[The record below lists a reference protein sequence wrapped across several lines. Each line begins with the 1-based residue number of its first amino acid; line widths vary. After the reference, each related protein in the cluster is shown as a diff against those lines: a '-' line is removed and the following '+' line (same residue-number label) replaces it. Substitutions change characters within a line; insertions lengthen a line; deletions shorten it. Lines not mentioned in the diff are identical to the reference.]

1 MIGRETGLIARARS
15 LLRGV
20 SLILHE
26 TGPLALA
33 LRLWLVLGLV
43 LLGATVAAF
52 VWQRS
57 VSTGPS
63 ARQTTLPAP
72 RPAVAAPKKTE
83 MPKLAAVDPKL
94 TAVDPDLAAARKM
107 MIAAPPATD
116 PQLQS
121 ADPRRLRASF
131 QRGIAALE
139 QKTDDDV
146 ASKGAR
152 LVNIAA
158 ILGYEPARKVIA
170 RDYPRS
176 KVIRSEVSS
185 SEAVRYSLDPLLFQ
199 EPPSESNQAFL
210 VLLASYFSGRYELDA
225 YANDLLAAVAEDRRL
240 QSENVL
246 KTLRA
251 QLARVPGAC
260 TAIAHVVVRARMVT
274 GTECSSQLQQQIEFF
289 IRMTPPAGHEAESRR
304 QALQLLDN
312 PDGDHSAPQ

>member
-1 MIGRETGLIARARS
+1 MIGREPGLIDRARS
-15 LLRGV
+15 LLRGLA
-20 SLILHE
+20 LIVHE

-43 LLGATVAAF
+43 LLGSMVGAF
-52 VWQRS
+52 VWHQS
-57 VSTGPS
+57 APTLPS
-63 ARQTTLPAP
+63 AQQTTLPTP
-72 RPAVAAPKKTE
+72 RPAVAVPKKTD

-94 TAVDPDLAAARKM
+94 TAVDPDVAAARKM
-107 MIAAPPATD
+107 MIAVPPGTD

-131 QRGIAALE
+131 QRGMAALE
-139 QKTDDDV
+139 QKDDDI
-146 ASKGAR
+146 ASTGAR

-176 KVIRSEVSS
+176 KVIRSAVSS

-210 VLLASYFSGRYELDA
+210 VLLASYFSGRYELEA
-225 YANDLLAAVAEDRRL
+225 YANDLLAAVVEDRRL
-240 QSENVL
+240 QSENAL

-260 TAIAHVVVRARMVT
+260 TAIAHAVVGARMVT
-274 GTECSSQLQQQIEFF
+274 GTECSSQLQKQIEFF
-289 IRMTPPAGHEAESRR
+289 IGMTTPAGHEAELRR

-312 PDGDHSAPQ
+312 PDGDHSTSQ

>member
-20 SLILHE
+20 ALILHE

-107 MIAAPPATD
+107 MIAAPPGTD

-131 QRGIAALE
+131 QRGMAALE
-139 QKTDDDV
+139 QKDDDI

-176 KVIRSEVSS
+176 KVIRSAVSS

-210 VLLASYFSGRYELDA
+210 VLLASYFSGRYELEA
-225 YANDLLAAVAEDRRL
+225 YANDLLAAVVEDRRL
-240 QSENVL
+240 QSENAL

-260 TAIAHVVVRARMVT
+260 TAIAHV
-274 GTECSSQLQQQIEFF
+274 
-289 IRMTPPAGHEAESRR
+289 SR
-304 QALQLLDN
+304 
-312 PDGDHSAPQ
+312 